1 MPLRPAGVILVSAY
15 AATETGRSDLLDA
28 ADVVFDARDGPA
40 AYVIT
45 GNPERSL
52 ENGLVLIAGVPI
64 KRHLGRGQDGIPRVV
79 RVAEVEILHVVRD
92 MKGECGHDLL
102 VLLVKVRRSGAR
114 HREPVS
120 LQPIL
125 EA

>member
-1 MPLRPAGVILVSAY
+1 
-15 AATETGRSDLLDA
+15 
-28 ADVVFDARDGPA
+28 
-40 AYVIT
+40 
-45 GNPERSL
+45 
-52 ENGLVLIAGVPI
+52 
-64 KRHLGRGQDGIPRVV
+64 
-79 RVAEVEILHVVRD
+79 LHVVRD

-125 EA
+125 EAWTGSLFVILGAGLSAMNMEWRRGENGISIS